1 MSAREFGMRLLISLL
16 YVSMLSG
23 QTAWDTVLASLGQPQ
38 GHVGLRIL
46 EGHSPEA
53 EALGISRG
61 DGQLTV
67 RQIRDISAPDLP
79 IIWQQAELVSLA
91 KLDPAWQVRATERWT
106 GAPVLAVRL
115 LDGKGIIWTAT
126 DIGAQGYERYPFLPQ
141 SLLAAGLRSKVEGRG
156 LWAFFDA
163 SYRLRVDLPY
173 LVAQWK
179 QAGIGAIHVTSWQ
192 FDGASAESE
201 AWLKRLIAL
210 CHEQLIQVYAWVELP
225 HVSERFWI
233 AHPECRER
241 TATGMD
247 ASLDWRRLINLVNP
261 VCVAQVETSVFDLL
275 RRYNWDGV
283 NLGEL
288 YFESLE
294 GSANPAR
301 FTPFNDDVRA
311 EYKALY
317 GRDALD
323 DLKGDGLPRLLAYRA
338 DLAARLQS
346 DWLSKIASLRDQNPN
361 LDIVLTHI
369 DDRFDTNMRDAL
381 GADAA
386 RLLRGTEG
394 LGTGF
399 LIEDPA
405 TTWHLGPARYREI
418 RKRYDGLTA
427 DPDRLSID
435 LNIVDRYQD
444 VYPTKRQTG
453 AELAA
458 LVHEASANFAQ
469 VALYFEYSL
478 RPVDLPLLGMAAAV
492 ITKWNESN
500 NEIDLTLTRQARLRW
515 HGGALVNG
523 IAWPLADGEW
533 IVLPAGDWHIERA
546 PMPDFTITDSNFRIL
561 RVQLHEGGYLIDY
574 DSRAGGVALVKS
586 KDGQKRLSVNRGKGT
601 LRLSST
607 QPALSAERSSTQL
620 LPRP

>member
-1 MSAREFGMRLLISLL
+1 MRLLISLFC
-16 YVSMLSG
+16 VSTLSG
-23 QTAWDTVLASLGQPQ
+23 QTAWDSVLASLGQLPGQ
-38 GHVGLRIL
+38 SNLRIL

-53 EALGISRG
+53 QALGIQRD
-61 DGQLTV
+61 DGQLSI
-67 RQIRDISAPDLP
+67 RQIRDISALDLP
-79 IIWQQAELVSLA
+79 IIWQHAELVSPA
-91 KLDPAWQVRATERWT
+91 KLDAAWQVRAHERWT

-141 SLLAAGLRSKVEGRG
+141 ALLAAGLRSKVEGRG

-173 LVAQWK
+173 LVSQWK
-179 QAGIGAIHVTSWQ
+179 QAGFGAIHVTSWQ

-247 ASLDWRRLINLVNP
+247 ASLDWRRLINLANP
-261 VCVAQVETSVFDLL
+261 VCSAKVETSVFNLL
-275 RRYNWDGV
+275 RRYAWDGV

-294 GSANPAR
+294 GHGNPTR

-311 EYKALY
+311 EYRALY
-317 GRDALD
+317 GRDPLD

-405 TTWHLGPARYREI
+405 TIWHLGPARYRQI

-458 LVHEASANFAQ
+458 LVHEASASFAQ

-492 ITKWNESN
+492 ITKWHEANGEV
-500 NEIDLTLTRQARLRW
+500 DLTLTRQSRLRW
-515 HGGALVNG
+515 RGGALVNG

-533 IVLPAGDWHIERA
+533 IVLPPGDWHIEKA
-546 PMPDFTITDSNFRIL
+546 PMPETTIIDSNFHVL
-561 RVQLHEGGYLIDY
+561 RVQPEEGGYLIDY
-574 DSRAGGVALVKS
+574 QSRAGGVALVKTR
-586 KDGQKRLSVNRGKGT
+586 DGQKRLSVNRGKGR
-601 LRLSST
+601 LRLSSP
-607 QPALSAERSSTQL
+607 QPALSAERNSTQL
-620 LPRP
+620 LPLR